1 MKKLFTALASLKL
14 TVVLIVLAMLL
25 VYVGTWAQ
33 IDSGSW
39 QVQKK
44 YFHSFVTW
52 VPATVLV
59 PRQYHLPGGFPMPG
73 GYTIGLLML
82 INLVA
87 AHMIRFKLRA
97 NRTGIILIHLGVI
110 LLLLGEGLTSALAV
124 ESQMVID
131 EGSYTNYSQD
141 IRESELAIV
150 DPSSAMDSVV
160 VIPDEAEKSGTI
172 SLANRSCV

>member
-1 MKKLFTALASLKL
+1 MIKRIFSPLSSLKL

-33 IDSGSW
+33 LDSGPW

-52 VPATVLV
+52 VPLTVLV
-59 PRQYHLPGGFPMPG
+59 PREYHLPGGFPMLG

-82 INLVA
+82 INLIA
-87 AHMIRFKLRA
+87 AHMIRFKLKA
-97 NRTGIILIHLGVI
+97 NRTGIILIHFGVI

-124 ESQMVID
+124 ESQTVID
-131 EGSYTNYSQD
+131 EGSFTNFSQD
-141 IRESELAIV
+141 VRESELAIV
-150 DPSSAMDSVV
+150 DP
-160 VIPDEAEKSGTI
+160 
-172 SLANRSCV
+172 

>member
-1 MKKLFTALASLKL
+1 MKKFFTVLASLRL

-33 IDSGSW
+33 VDSGSW

-52 VPATVLV
+52 VPLGVLV
-59 PRQYHLPGGFPMPG
+59 PRGAGGAYQLPGGFPMLG
-73 GYTIGLLML
+73 GYTIGFLML

-97 NRTGIILIHLGVI
+97 NRIGIILIHFGVI

-124 ESQMVID
+124 ESQTVID
-131 EGSYTNYSQD
+131 EASFTNFSHD

-150 DPSSAMDSVV
+150 DPSSAMDS
-160 VIPDEAEKSGTI
+160 
-172 SLANRSCV
+172 

>member
-1 MKKLFTALASLKL
+1 MIKRIFSPLASLKL

-52 VPATVLV
+52 VPLGVLV
-59 PRQYHLPGGFPMPG
+59 PRGAGGGYQLPGGFPMLG

-97 NRTGIILIHLGVI
+97 NRIGIILIHFGVI

-124 ESQMVID
+124 ESQTVID
-131 EGSYTNYSQD
+131 EGSFTNFSHD
-141 IRESELAIV
+141 IRESEL
-150 DPSSAMDSVV
+150 
-160 VIPDEAEKSGTI
+160 
-172 SLANRSCV
+172 